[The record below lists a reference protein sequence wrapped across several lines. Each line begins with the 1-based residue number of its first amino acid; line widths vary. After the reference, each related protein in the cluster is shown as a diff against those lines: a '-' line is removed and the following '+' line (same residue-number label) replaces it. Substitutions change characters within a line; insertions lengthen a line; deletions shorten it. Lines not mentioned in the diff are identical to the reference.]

1 MRQPEFIKAVTPF
14 ITLDNAYACA
24 AETAAGNGTY
34 LWVVYNILDAI
45 EAHTTDARVYW
56 VEDALEALLIRSEG
70 EAERRYNK
78 LIADL
83 DAVAERVVA
92 ERRAAGNFDFFYLTD
107 ESADLENIDEGLV
120 KGTVEYWDAL
130 YSAAAFAAG
139 VRGDEHDFNVNAALG
154 YVIY

>member
-1 MRQPEFIKAVTPF
+1 MTQSAFIEAVTPF
-14 ITLDNAYACA
+14 ITIDNAYEYA
-24 AETAAGNGTY
+24 AQTDKY
-34 LWVVYNILDAI
+34 VWVIYNVLDEVEIRAN
-45 EAHTTDARVYW
+45 DARVNW
-56 VEDALEALLIRSEG
+56 VEDELEALLIRAEG
-70 EAERRYNK
+70 AAKRRYDK

-120 KGTVEYWDAL
+120 KGTVKYWDAL

-139 VRGDEHDFNVNAALG
+139 VRGDDQGVNVNAALG